1 MIADITFARKFNAQ
15 AEFLHSYQE
24 LRMNLIHE
32 MNKKSSL
39 KKQEK
44 IDASNEKIKNINDQL
59 NVLKDQYKEIKLAK
73 RKRSNMFA
81 AKRK

>member
-1 MIADITFARKFNAQ
+1 LDEAVYDKENKFMIADITFARKFNAQ

-39 KKQEK
+39 KK
-44 IDASNEKIKNINDQL
+44 
-59 NVLKDQYKEIKLAK
+59 
-73 RKRSNMFA
+73 
-81 AKRK
+81 